1 MSIGGPEPHCKT
13 NHDSD
18 QSKGDSMNNS
28 LILGLL
34 LVSVFAGLWAAFYA
48 HRAYQNTKKI
58 MDKMGR

>member
-1 MSIGGPEPHCKT
+1 
-13 NHDSD
+13 
-18 QSKGDSMNNS
+18 MNNS